1 MCGSRGE
8 KNTGDVCKGRG
19 ARLPRLR
26 NTRSGARSSRRAVCT
41 ECRLRGGT
49 AMHLLQQCA
58 PAYPPPAKCIQWFIR
73 RPPVQNQPCA
83 RARCVCVCKHT
94 RESASGAEKAERSWE
109 YFLERIAGTRRI
121 RNLVAKRGEAG
132 TTTSLW
138 EIRSGGRLMELF
150 TVRLIILA
158 IASGS
163 SSLVIGGMGLRG
175 KGRKCV

>member
-1 MCGSRGE
+1 MFAKGEELGCRDCVTHDRGH
-8 KNTGDVCKGRG
+8 GRR
-19 ARLPRLR
+19 AALSAPSADCEAAPRCTCCNNVPRLIHR
-26 NTRSGARSSRRAVCT
+26 RLSASSDSYDGRLCKTSRVHARGV
-41 ECRLRGGT
+41 
-49 AMHLLQQCA
+49 
-58 PAYPPPAKCIQWFIR
+58 
-73 RPPVQNQPCA
+73 
-83 RARCVCVCKHT
+83 CVCVCKHT